1 MNLFVGHLHY
11 NTKEEEL
18 NELFSNYGD
27 VVSVNIIRDHQ
38 TNKSKGFAFVEIWD
52 SEDAERAIAELDGY
66 MLRGH
71 QISVSE
77 AKPKA

>member
-1 MNLFVGHLHY
+1 MVLYVGRLHY

-18 NELFSNYGD
+18 NELFSHYGD

-38 TNKSKGFAFVEIWD
+38 TGKSKGFAFVEIWD
-52 SEDAERAIAELDGY
+52 SDDALRAINELDGY

-71 QISVSE
+71 QITVRE
-77 AKPKA
+77 KLEN